1 MTDDGKGASD
11 ARLRTPRRRSPE
23 GPGFDRK
30 ILDEL
35 ENYHR
40 EGSAVPRALSIVSA
54 GPLSRRRGAGRGRL
68 ASAAGGRAAI
78 LFFHATSFA
87 FVESQVS
94 IVAALREDVRITFVV
109 VSDFMAHLLWRAL
122 DALKVP
128 NLRDRVRFV
137 LNPRLGGPW
146 VRDRFLVFVGSSGGG
161 CSFAQSGEQAPGGA
175 PGAVLSG
182 ETGPAWEGTD
192 FFVRDGGVIGLPGGD
207 LTSDER
213 FVYVGIDS
221 VRRYRRDA
229 SGALAMRE
237 GDAVREIERITGKK
251 AVVLPGPDLHNDR
264 YHLPLGATPYGRDT
278 SLLADP
284 VGAVR
289 ALARLT
295 ARERRKSFREMT
307 RTLREN
313 RLGRQEGLE
322 KKIWDFLNV
331 EERLVRHPAI
341 LRAVQK
347 LRDVQ
352 RVLEGH
358 GIAVMRVPAL
368 SPAMLPWAPLGF
380 YYSNAILDRGS
391 ALVPRY
397 FVPSLDRGAEAI
409 YRRAGYRVTF
419 VPGIVAGVYGGGPR
433 CLAQVVSF
441 SSRPRGRAC
450 GLRVRAL
457 SGF

>member
-1 MTDDGKGASD
+1 MASD
-11 ARLRTPRRRSPE
+11 
-23 GPGFDRK
+23 
-30 ILDEL
+30 
-35 ENYHR
+35 
-40 EGSAVPRALSIVSA
+40 
-54 GPLSRRRGAGRGRL
+54 
-68 ASAAGGRAAI
+68 AGGRAAI

-87 FVESQVS
+87 FVESLVS

-161 CSFAQSGEQAPGGA
+161 CSFAESGEKAPGGP
-175 PGAVLSG
+175 PGEALSG
-182 ETGPAWEGTD
+182 ETGPAWEGAD
-192 FFVRDGGVIGLPGGD
+192 FSVRDGGVIGIPGGD

-221 VRRYRRDA
+221 VRRFRRGA
-229 SGALAMRE
+229 PGALAMSE
-237 GDAVREIERITGKK
+237 EDAVREIERATGKK
-251 AVVLPGPDLHNDR
+251 AVVLRGPDLHNDR
-264 YHLPLGATPYGRDT
+264 YHLPLGSTPYGRHT

-289 ALARLT
+289 TLARLT
-295 ARERRKSFREMT
+295 ARERRESFGEMT
-307 RTLREN
+307 RILREN
-313 RLGRQEGLE
+313 RFGRQEGLE

-331 EERLVRHPAI
+331 KERLVRHPDI

-352 RVLEGH
+352 GVLESH
-358 GIAVMRVPAL
+358 GVAVMKAPAL
-368 SPAMLPWAPLGF
+368 SPAMLPWAPFGF
-380 YYSNAILDRGS
+380 YYSNAVLDGDS

-397 FVPSLDRGAEAI
+397 FVPRLDREAEAI

-441 SSRPRGRAC
+441 SSEPRGRA
-450 GLRVRAL
+450 GAPRVRAL
-457 SGF
+457 